1 MPEVKIW
8 YKSVTLWFNLI
19 TLALGVLELAQTVNL
34 IPAQYV
40 FLGTGIGNLIL
51 RLFFTKTNLETPAK
65 VAEQKAGI

>member
-1 MPEVKIW
+1 MQVKVW

-19 TLALGVLELAQTVNL
+19 TLTLGILELAQQVNL

-51 RLFFTKTNLETPAK
+51 RLFFTKSNLETPSK
-65 VAEQKAGI
+65 VEELKAGK